1 MKICFPILEDLGLK
15 SIVNT
20 HFGSARLFLLYDP
33 DADRHELRENQDLG
47 HAHGQCQPLK
57 ALQGE
62 TVDVVIVGGIG
73 MGALL
78 KLQAMGIRVLKAEAE
93 SVEENLARYRAGTLC
108 EMDAQGACASHGGC
122 GGH

>member
-1 MKICFPILEDLGLK
+1 MKICFPIREEQGLK
-15 SIVNT
+15 SVVNT

-33 DADRHELRENQDLG
+33 DTGSHEIRGNPDLG

-57 ALQGE
+57 ALEGE

-78 KLQAMGIRVLKAEAE
+78 KLQALGIRVLKAEAA
-93 SVEENLARYRAGTLC
+93 SVEENLARYRAGTLS